1 MNSKHLSIGIIVG
14 LLVLSPA
21 LLVGQEEDGLLEDG
35 ATPVYE
41 VGDLSPSIGVGF
53 GIGFSPVIY
62 PGVEL
67 ILSEYNIEDTL
78 PLNFG
83 VAARGYLNF
92 YSTTNFGYTWGYTAF
107 GAGAFGTAHLSFRE
121 VDADI
126 EFLKN
131 FDFYA
136 MLGLGFAVFNYTGDE
151 EYWGDLDTFDLF
163 FASIGGTSYFLSE
176 SIALML
182 EGSYWGVGG
191 ATLGVRFLLGD
202 GRWSRA

>member
-1 MNSKHLSIGIIVG
+1 MNAKHLCVGIIVG
-14 LLVLSPA
+14 LLILSPV
-21 LLVGQEEDGLLEDG
+21 LLVAQEEDGLLEDG
-35 ATPVYE
+35 ATAIYE

-53 GIGFSPVIY
+53 GAGFSPVIY

-67 ILSEYNIEDTL
+67 ILNEYNIEDTL

-83 VAARGYLNF
+83 AAVRGYLNF
-92 YSTTNFGYTWGYTAF
+92 YRTTDFLGNTWGYTAF
-107 GAGAFGTAHLSFRE
+107 GAGAFGTAHLSFKE

-136 MLGLGFAVFNYTGDE
+136 MLGLGFAVFNYTGNEDF
-151 EYWGDLDTFDLF
+151 WGDLDTFDLF
-163 FASIGGTSYFLSE
+163 FASIGGTNYFLTDSLA
-176 SIALML
+176 IML

-191 ATLGVRFLLGD
+191 ATLGVRFLL
-202 GRWSRA
+202 